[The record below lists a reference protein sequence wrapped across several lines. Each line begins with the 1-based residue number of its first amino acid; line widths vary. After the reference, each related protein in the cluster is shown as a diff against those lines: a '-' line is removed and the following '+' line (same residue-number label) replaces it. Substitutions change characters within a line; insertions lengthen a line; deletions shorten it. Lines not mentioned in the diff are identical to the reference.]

1 MFDKLRRWRWQY
13 ARKLLTL
20 TDELAEAKMLTAKV
34 LIQQTAERGLLPD
47 IRDAEFKV
55 FSEYGDDGIIQYLI
69 RQARISRELET
80 FVDFGVESYIEAN
93 TLFLLRNNNWRGLIM
108 DGSAKNI
115 EKAKKNTLYWRH
127 DLTARTAFITKDNIN
142 DLIAGAGFSGAI
154 GLLSI
159 DIDGNDYWVWEAL
172 DVVQPIIVIAE
183 YNSTFGSRRA
193 LTIPY
198 DPKFTRH
205 KAHHSGLYWGCSLKA
220 LERLGAAK
228 GYALVGSNNAGNNA
242 YFVHRDHLNGL
253 RPLRAEEA
261 HVESKYREARDES
274 GTLTYLSGRARL
286 PVIQH
291 LPIVDLD
298 DGPTTLEVLLRG

>member
-1 MFDKLRRWRWQY
+1 MLDKFRRWRWQY

-20 TDELAEAKMLTAKV
+20 TDELADAKMLTAKV
-34 LIQQTAERGLLPD
+34 LIQQTAQRGLLPD

-55 FSEYGDDGIIQYLI
+55 FSEYGDDGIIQYLV
-69 RQARISRELET
+69 RQTRVPRELET

-115 EKAKKNTLYWRH
+115 EKARKNTIYWRH
-127 DLTARTAFITKDNIN
+127 DLTARIAFITKDNIN
-142 DLIAGAGFSGAI
+142 DLILEAGFSGDI

-172 DVVQPIIVIAE
+172 EAVQPIIVIAE
-183 YNSTFGSRRA
+183 YNSAFGARRA

-198 DPKFTRH
+198 DPAFTRH

-220 LERLGAAK
+220 LERLGTAK

-242 YFVHRDHLNGL
+242 YFVRRDHLNGL
-253 RPLRAEEA
+253 SPLRAEEA
-261 HVESKYREARDES
+261 HVDSKYREARDES
-274 GTLTYLSGRARL
+274 GRLTYLSGEARL
-286 PVIQH
+286 QTIKH

-298 DGPTTLEVLLRG
+298 HGLTTLEVLLRG

>member
-1 MFDKLRRWRWQY
+1 MFEKFRRWRWQY

-34 LIQQTAERGLLPD
+34 LIQQTAQRGLLPD

-69 RQARISRELET
+69 RQTRIPRELET

-115 EKAKKNTLYWRH
+115 ERAKKNTVYWRH

-142 DLIAGAGFSGAI
+142 ALIAQAGLSGPI

-159 DIDGNDYWVWEAL
+159 DIDGNDFWVWEAL

-183 YNSTFGSRRA
+183 YNSVFGSRRA

-198 DPKFTRH
+198 DPTFTRH

-220 LERLGAAK
+220 LERLGTAK
-228 GYALVGSNNAGNNA
+228 GYALVGSNNSGNNA

-253 RPLRAEEA
+253 RPLHAEEA
-261 HVESKYREARDES
+261 YVESKYREARDES
-274 GTLTYLSGRARL
+274 GKLTYLSRDARL
-286 PVIQH
+286 QAIKH

-298 DGPTTLEVLLRG
+298 DGASTLEVLLRD